1 MARKHYD
8 YSSQP
13 KIGYHSVVKHKI
25 LRDYI
30 KAYIATLTHNV
41 RIDQFKIAVV
51 DGFAGGGKYSADWN
65 SETIYGSPISIL
77 EACSEASIAA
87 QSLRTKPFKL
97 DTKFYFVEQDP
108 NGFQLLNQTLI
119 EKGYGQRV
127 NNNQDIYLFQNDFK
141 DKVATIVEDIKKR
154 SPTARS
160 IFLLDQYGYSDVP
173 LELIRYI
180 FAELPG
186 AEILLTFNVDALLN
200 YLNEKNLRDFNK
212 KTGFNIDSL
221 LDSGL
226 HNKDTRPE
234 DWRLAAQAIL
244 HKDLVDGCFPDGEGH
259 HTTFYIRAMGGHGDY
274 WLVHLSRNLT
284 ARNVMVDIHWLH
296 GNHFIHYGG
305 SGLDMYCLRG
315 FNIKAEADMFGF
327 NIDARAATMTSLHG
341 QIPRLITDYHPQGVS
356 FRNLQIQQ
364 SNYTPARSIDIR
376 EAFRNPDVR
385 RDLIVVSAD
394 GKPRHNKTLPQ
405 DSDIILPNPQFRFF
419 Y

>member
-1 MARKHYD
+1 MARKPYD

-13 KIGYHSVVKHKI
+13 KIGYHSVIKHKI

-97 DTKFYFVEQDP
+97 DSKFYFVEQDP

-200 YLNEKNLRDFNK
+200 
-212 KTGFNIDSL
+212 
-221 LDSGL
+221 
-226 HNKDTRPE
+226 
-234 DWRLAAQAIL
+234 
-244 HKDLVDGCFPDGEGH
+244 
-259 HTTFYIRAMGGHGDY
+259 
-274 WLVHLSRNLT
+274 
-284 ARNVMVDIHWLH
+284 
-296 GNHFIHYGG
+296 
-305 SGLDMYCLRG
+305 
-315 FNIKAEADMFGF
+315 
-327 NIDARAATMTSLHG
+327 
-341 QIPRLITDYHPQGVS
+341 
-356 FRNLQIQQ
+356 
-364 SNYTPARSIDIR
+364 
-376 EAFRNPDVR
+376 
-385 RDLIVVSAD
+385 
-394 GKPRHNKTLPQ
+394 
-405 DSDIILPNPQFRFF
+405 
-419 Y
+419 